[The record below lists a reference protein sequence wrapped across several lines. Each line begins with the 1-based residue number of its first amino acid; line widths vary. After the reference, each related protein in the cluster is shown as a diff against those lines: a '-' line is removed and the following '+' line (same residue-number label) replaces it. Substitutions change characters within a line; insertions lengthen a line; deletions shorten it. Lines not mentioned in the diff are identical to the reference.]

1 MSAAD
6 TSTSPFLELEALAAP
21 VPDLA
26 STLTTSQ
33 AEQDANDANDA
44 NVSFLRTPLL
54 EDDIPPVRS
63 NHQLRGLSEYYA
75 QQRNRASD
83 GHDIENQGRSPGA
96 AASDRRPY
104 SRSELRQD
112 LRQLHERVSVAA
124 QRPSSRYQGW
134 APPLQNGRSESDNWP
149 GLPTMSA
156 SSAEFYNEQRRA
168 LLSTARQIRE
178 TTRESSASGT
188 RSNPSNSILA
198 NSDHS
203 LRTAALL
210 QSVRR
215 NPQFSARS
223 RSLLQ
228 NHNRE
233 TEDLGQEGGSRDP
246 QAMSEA
252 RRRAALASTR
262 GGRQQDDSPGTLT
275 TLHDLARR
283 DMLANRY
290 QGLLDD
296 DTRRWQGPSKW
307 HLDDAIRYLERLRF
321 CDSYQESV
329 SSAAAGGFV
338 KEEFFTDSHDDFIL
352 DTTMI
357 DPPAESSWLKIGGI
371 FSGQQHAYRLG
382 PSSASA
388 RNRPGLRGNRNYIP
402 QLGQA
407 QALPTNRHSFSYV
420 TQVNLASR
428 TSGTRTRI
436 RAPTNGNDNA
446 SFPSPHFRSI
456 PLNAAAER
464 ITQTSSGNKE
474 RWPVKVKI
482 HSIDYE
488 SMTLTGSMEA
498 YDVPDKEGTVKT
510 PMIMTYLEGEIID
523 FNKHTLETKH
533 YDTDGNTDSLYW
545 RMLEPFSKLTDDE
558 IVQGLL
564 SKKWMKEQ
572 LREKYILMRWK
583 EKCFVSPEEA
593 SAMLSI
599 SGFYYISM
607 RRSDGY
613 IEGLYYDPSSPPFQ
627 HLALKPEGKRH
638 FPTYEFT

>member
-6 TSTSPFLELEALAAP
+6 ASTSPFLELEALAAP

-33 AEQDANDANDA
+33 AEQDANDAN
-44 NVSFLRTPLL
+44 VSFLRTPLV
-54 EDDIPPVRS
+54 EDDIPPDRTS
-63 NHQLRGLSEYYA
+63 RQLPSLSQLYYQ
-75 QQRNRASD
+75 QQRNRPSD
-83 GHDIENQGRSPGA
+83 GDDLEHQGRNPGTVASSRRRYSP
-96 AASDRRPY
+96 
-104 SRSELRQD
+104 SE
-112 LRQLHERVSVAA
+112 LRQLHERASIAA
-124 QRPSSRYQGW
+124 QRPSSTYQGW
-134 APPLQNGRSESDNWP
+134 APPLQSGRSESDAWS

-168 LLSTARQIRE
+168 LLSTARQIQA
-178 TTRESSASGT
+178 TTRESSSSGARGTASSPT
-188 RSNPSNSILA
+188 LA
-198 NSDHS
+198 NSEHS

-215 NPQFSARS
+215 NSQFPARS

-228 NHNRE
+228 NHSRE
-233 TEDLGQEGGSRDP
+233 TEGLGHEGSSRDP
-246 QAMSEA
+246 QSMSEA

-262 GGRQQDDSPGTLT
+262 GGRQQEDSPLMTVT

-283 DMLANRY
+283 DMLASRY
-290 QGLLDD
+290 QGLLEDD
-296 DTRRWQGPSKW
+296 SRRWQGASKW

-329 SSAAAGGFV
+329 SSAAARGFV

-371 FSGQQHAYRLG
+371 FSGLQHAYRPRG
-382 PSSASA
+382 SSASA
-388 RNRPGLRGNRNYIP
+388 RNRPGNRGSRTYNIP

-407 QALPTNRHSFSYV
+407 QALPTNRHSFSYA
-420 TQVNLASR
+420 TRVNLGSR

-436 RAPTNGNDNA
+436 RAPTNTIENA
-446 SFPSPHFRSI
+446 NYLATDFRTL
-456 PLNAAAER
+456 PLNVAAER
-464 ITQTSSGNKE
+464 SMTPSLSGEKE

-482 HSIDYE
+482 HSVDYD

-498 YDVPDKEGTVKT
+498 YDVPDKDGAVKT

-523 FNKHTLETKH
+523 FNKYTLETKH
-533 YDTDGNTDSLYW
+533 YDTDETTDSLYW

-558 IVQGLL
+558 MVQGLL
-564 SKKWMKEQ
+564 SKKWMKDE
-572 LREKYILMRWK
+572 LRQKYILMRWK

-593 SAMLSI
+593 SAVLSI

-607 RRSDGY
+607 RRSDGH
-613 IEGLYYDPSSPPFQ
+613 IEGLYYDPLSNPFQ
-627 HLALKPEGKRH
+627 HLALAPEGRRQ

>member
-6 TSTSPFLELEALAAP
+6 ASTSPFRELEALAAP
-21 VPDLA
+21 VQDLA

-44 NVSFLRTPLL
+44 NVSFLRTPLV

-63 NHQLRGLSEYYA
+63 SRYLPSLSQYYHQ

-83 GHDIENQGRSPGA
+83 GDDMENQGTSPGA
-96 AASDRRPY
+96 VVSNGRRY
-104 SRSELRQD
+104 SPSD
-112 LRQLHERVSVAA
+112 LRQLHERASVAA
-124 QRPSSRYQGW
+124 QRPSSGYQGW
-134 APPLQNGRSESDNWP
+134 APPLQSGRSESDNWP

-156 SSAEFYNEQRRA
+156 SSAEFYNEQRRS

-188 RSNPSNSILA
+188 RSNASNSMLA
-198 NSDHS
+198 NSEHS

-228 NHNRE
+228 NHSRE
-233 TEDLGQEGGSRDP
+233 TEGVGQEGGSRDP

-262 GGRQQDDSPGTLT
+262 GGRQQEDSPVTVT

-283 DMLANRY
+283 DMLASRY
-290 QGLLDD
+290 QGLLED
-296 DTRRWQGPSKW
+296 DTRRWQEASKW

-338 KEEFFTDSHDDFIL
+338 KEEFFTESHDDFIL
-352 DTTMI
+352 DTAMI

-371 FSGQQHAYRLG
+371 FSGLQHAYRLSA
-382 PSSASA
+382 SSASA
-388 RNRPGLRGNRNYIP
+388 RNRPALRGNRNYIP

-407 QALPTNRHSFSYV
+407 QALPTNRYSFSYV

-428 TSGTRTRI
+428 ASGTRTRT
-436 RAPTNGNDNA
+436 RAPTNAIENA
-446 SFPSPHFRSI
+446 NYPSPHFRTL

-464 ITQTSSGNKE
+464 SITQTSSGNKE

-482 HSIDYE
+482 HSVDYE

-498 YDVPDKEGTVKT
+498 YDVPDKEGAVKT

-558 IVQGLL
+558 MVQGLL

-583 EKCFVSPEEA
+583 GES
-593 SAMLSI
+593 
-599 SGFYYISM
+599 
-607 RRSDGY
+607 
-613 IEGLYYDPSSPPFQ
+613 
-627 HLALKPEGKRH
+627 
-638 FPTYEFT
+638 